1 MSDHKKCSGSCT
13 SARTCSTPT
22 NSQVEVLNRIQ
33 FLQETLLARI
43 DNVLINNSNTQTL
56 TSVSRYEIVDDGC
69 MLPHI
74 TGDWVTWS
82 DYISLFGLIG
92 ELKGQISNLEAENKR
107 MHKFLYDKHTL
118 LGNYDI

>member
-1 MSDHKKCSGSCT
+1 MSDHKKCSGSCS
-13 SARTCSTPT
+13 SARTYSSPT
-22 NSQVEVLNRIQ
+22 NNQSEVLNRIQ
-33 FLQETLLARI
+33 LLQETLLARI
-43 DNVLINNSNTQTL
+43 DNVLINNSNTHTL

>member
-1 MSDHKKCSGSCT
+1 MSDHKKCSGSYS
-13 SARTCSTPT
+13 SARNTLQPSDK
-22 NSQVEVLNRIQ
+22 QAEVLNKIQ
-33 FLQETLLARI
+33 TLQETLLARI

-56 TSVSRYEIVDDGC
+56 TNVSRYEIVDDGC

-74 TGDWVTWS
+74 TGDWVAWS

>member
-1 MSDHKKCSGSCT
+1 MSDYKKCSGSCSST
-13 SARTCSTPT
+13 RTCLPHS

-33 FLQETLLARI
+33 VLQDTLLARI

-56 TSVSRYEIVDDGC
+56 TNVPRYEIVDDGC

-74 TGDWVTWS
+74 TGDWVAWS

-92 ELKGQISNLEAENKR
+92 ELKDQISNLEVENKK